1 MFVKS
6 RVLKYKQQ
14 LKSCLTKLLALL
26 LMGFTSQ
33 IPISAKSHS
42 IELTYGRIHLNF
54 NINDSSVLSNKPFID
69 SIFRIA
75 ELNYQDLEGLLGYKS
90 SLQFTATIYNDLNDY
105 HEALKLNAVWLER
118 ISGKVHYS
126 QEYNYPI
133 YVNCTYDQIKTQF
146 IYTLSHFVFHE
157 FLLGISVRQKLS
169 QTGFHTIPIWYLQGL
184 GSYLA
189 SGWNANSAD
198 EYAFYES
205 KGGFKSPNQIVPMG
219 AQVYGKKIWRDL
231 FQTYGKSVVSTMMFV
246 LKYTGNAESA
256 IEYVTG
262 KSFDIWNN
270 ERLTGKNQPVGTS
283 IVTEIDLPLK
293 YRTIPIRRITK
304 YNENMA
310 IQWFSPGL
318 IRVSLYNSVSK
329 KLNDLISYE
338 YPVLIDELDFQPMKL
353 VDFLSRER
361 SSQKPP
367 RSTIIL
373 LSLELVVNH
382 RRTLVFIDSLGKI
395 RHFIDLGPEKLH
407 PIQSSLSIDD
417 KSTQHKQNP
426 LGNTEGVITY
436 SVVGY
441 QMGENKLIRA
451 KFILDETWKGDY
463 YKHSVTANQFL
474 NQGFAYLFYKN
485 RKSSLWQPISFGEVY
500 AERLFMERLDFAN
513 EQNNSIY
520 YAIDLQKI
528 EKDRWLMLF
537 NQLVGKVT
545 KTLRAD
551 TLTEKPIVRGLVIEG
566 QGQLSYVQSEG
577 EVWRLRFYH
586 FKDNSDYRWQSEVKN
601 SFYTQASVNGLN
613 NIIESSFAGSLT
625 SVRLLDPAKE
635 TIRELEL
642 LAKNDSISN
651 QKKKKLPY
659 KIPSNSVEVDSLQSS
674 WEYWVAFPKR
684 TWLTLLNNEKM
695 LHYSGKY
702 DSSKARN
709 SYYLSQGGLYFGNG
723 DYPLPYLNEIKPHLI
738 YNQPFTPEMRF
749 YLIDK
754 NHNYSM
760 SFGILSNI
768 ALNRLGLRM
777 HQTFN
782 WGRYQIEQQLLA
794 RNRTFYLNE
803 MSLKKNATNF
813 FSVSIRRNWISN
825 FSLSCGLQIIE
836 DKYFDKVV
844 NPGFSSFKN
853 YKFQSAGL
861 LFGLNWNNREHSF
874 RKEKSWL
881 ISLNSTIKI
890 NQVNTAKVIP
900 NRVYVNGNSLGTSYL
915 FHLAIKINKQ
925 LIRGVYF
932 KSNIM
937 ANKSAGNALTLFWV
951 GGSEGWINR
960 DMWQTDIAAE
970 YSNTKYLYRANGGF
984 VRGFLMG
991 ERIGTGSL
999 SMQNEILLQPFKQ
1012 LRQKIIK
1019 QHFYES
1025 LTLYGFLDIGTAFIG
1040 NSPANP
1046 MNPFNTIV
1054 VKTPNYWMSITSKR
1068 NPYLVGTGL
1077 GVSANVLRTP
1087 IRYELA
1093 FGLKE
1098 GKLMPPIQ
1106 QVCMSWFF

>member
-1 MFVKS
+1 MRGLVIIYQQ
-6 RVLKYKQQ
+6 RVMCNPIKILI
-14 LKSCLTKLLALL
+14 SLLFGMLAH
-26 LMGFTSQ
+26 SS
-33 IPISAKSHS
+33 INAKSGS
-42 IELTYGRIHLNF
+42 IELAYGRVHLNF
-54 NINDSSVLSNKPFID
+54 NSCDSDIVQNKPFID
-69 SIFRIA
+69 SLFRIA
-75 ELNYQDLEGLLGYKS
+75 ERNYHELEGLLGYKS
-90 SLQFTATIYNDLNDY
+90 SLQFTATVYNDINDY

-118 ISGKVHYS
+118 ISGTVKYS

-133 YVNCTYDQIKTQF
+133 YANCNYDLIRSQF
-146 IYTLSHFVFHE
+146 IYSLSHFVFHE

-169 QTGFHTIPIWYLQGL
+169 QTGSHTIPNWFLQGL
-184 GSYLA
+184 GAYLA

-198 EYAFYES
+198 EYAFYEC

-262 KSFDIWNN
+262 KSFDVWDK
-270 ERLTGKNQPVGTS
+270 ERLSGQNQPLGTP
-283 IVTEIDLPLK
+283 INTEIDLPLK
-293 YRTIPIRRITK
+293 YRSIPIKKIVK
-304 YNENMA
+304 HNEKLA
-310 IQWFSPGL
+310 IQWYTPGL
-318 IRVSLYNSVSK
+318 FKVSVYNSISK
-329 KLNDLISYE
+329 KLYDVISYE
-338 YPVLIDELDFQPMKL
+338 YPVLLDELNFQPIHLMGFIVNEK
-353 VDFLSRER
+353 
-361 SSQKPP
+361 SSQSQPH
-367 RSTIIL
+367 SAFDW
-373 LSLELVVNH
+373 LSMEFVVDRH
-382 RRTLVFIDSLGKI
+382 RTLVYIDSAGK
-395 RHFIDLGPEKLH
+395 RRYSEDLGEVK
-407 PIQSSLSIDD
+407 IERSL
-417 KSTQHKQNP
+417 
-426 LGNTEGVITY
+426 
-436 SVVGY
+436 
-441 QMGENKLIRA
+441 
-451 KFILDETWKGDY
+451 
-463 YKHSVTANQFL
+463 
-474 NQGFAYLFYKN
+474 
-485 RKSSLWQPISFGEVY
+485 
-500 AERLFMERLDFAN
+500 MERLDIAHQ
-513 EQNNSIY
+513 QNDSIY
-520 YAIDLQKI
+520 YAIDIMKI
-528 EKDRWLMLF
+528 EKDRWVMLF
-537 NQLVGKVT
+537 NQLMGNAT
-545 KTLRAD
+545 KTLRVD

-601 SFYTQASVNGLN
+601 SFYTQSSAGGLE
-613 NIIESSFAGSLT
+613 NIIESSFGSSLS

-635 TIRELEL
+635 TVRELEL
-642 LAKNDSISN
+642 LAKNDSIDN
-651 QKKKKLPY
+651 RKKKEIPN
-659 KIPSNSVEVDSLQSS
+659 KISTQLLEVDSLQSS
-674 WEYWVAFPKR
+674 WEYLVAFPKR
-684 TWLTLLNNEKM
+684 TWTSSLNNDKT

-702 DSSKARN
+702 DSSKGRN
-709 SYYLSQGGLYFGNG
+709 SFYLSQGGLYFGNA
-723 DYPLPYLNEIKPHLI
+723 DYPLPYLNEIKQYFL

-754 NHNYSM
+754 NHNYRM
-760 SFGILSNI
+760 SFGILSNL

-777 HQTFN
+777 QQTVN
-782 WGRYQIEQQLLA
+782 LGKYQIDQQLLT
-794 RNRTFYLNE
+794 RSRTFYLNE

-825 FSLSCGLQIIE
+825 FGLSSGIQIM
-836 DKYFDKVV
+836 DDLYFDKIV

-853 YKFQSAGL
+853 YRFKTAGL
-861 LFGLNWNNREHSF
+861 VFGLDWNNRQRSMRLENV
-874 RKEKSWL
+874 WL
-881 ISLNSTIKI
+881 ISLKSSIKI
-890 NQVNTAKVIP
+890 NQVSTAKEIP
-900 NRVYVNGNSLGTSYL
+900 NRVYVNGNSMGTSYL
-915 FHLAIKINKQ
+915 FHLDLNVDKQ
-925 LIRGVYF
+925 LVRGVYF

-951 GGSEGWINR
+951 GGSEGWISR
-960 DMWQTDIAAE
+960 DMWQADISKE

-984 VRGFLMG
+984 VRGFLSG

-999 SMQNEILLQPFKQ
+999 SIQNEILTQPFKQ
-1012 LRQKIIK
+1012 FGQKIIK

-1046 MNPFNTIV
+1046 MNPFNTV
-1054 VKTPNYWMSITSKR
+1054 VVTTPNYWMSITSKR

>member
-1 MFVKS
+1 M
-6 RVLKYKQQ
+6 
-14 LKSCLTKLLALL
+14 LAH
-26 LMGFTSQ
+26 SS
-33 IPISAKSHS
+33 INAKSGS
-42 IELTYGRIHLNF
+42 IELAYGRVHLNF
-54 NINDSSVLSNKPFID
+54 NSCDSDIVQNKPFID
-69 SIFRIA
+69 SLFRIA
-75 ELNYQDLEGLLGYKS
+75 ERNYHELEGLLGYKS
-90 SLQFTATIYNDLNDY
+90 SLQFTATVYNDINDY

-118 ISGKVHYS
+118 ISGTVKYS

-133 YVNCTYDQIKTQF
+133 YANCNYDLIRSQF
-146 IYTLSHFVFHE
+146 IYSLSHFVFHE

-169 QTGFHTIPIWYLQGL
+169 QTGSHTIPNWFLQGL
-184 GSYLA
+184 GAYLA

-198 EYAFYES
+198 EYAFYEC

-262 KSFDIWNN
+262 KSFDVWDK
-270 ERLTGKNQPVGTS
+270 ERLSGQNQPLGTP
-283 IVTEIDLPLK
+283 INTEIDLPLK
-293 YRTIPIRRITK
+293 YRSIPIKKIVK
-304 YNENMA
+304 HNEKLA
-310 IQWFSPGL
+310 IQWYTPGL
-318 IRVSLYNSVSK
+318 FKVSVYNSISK
-329 KLNDLISYE
+329 KLYDVISYE
-338 YPVLIDELDFQPMKL
+338 YPVLLDELNFQPIHLMGFIVNEK
-353 VDFLSRER
+353 
-361 SSQKPP
+361 SSQSQPH
-367 RSTIIL
+367 SAFDW
-373 LSLELVVNH
+373 LSMEFVVDRH
-382 RRTLVFIDSLGKI
+382 RTLVYIDSAGKRI
-395 RHFIDLGPEKLH
+395 YSEDLGEIK
-407 PIQSSLSIDD
+407 IVRSL
-417 KSTQHKQNP
+417 
-426 LGNTEGVITY
+426 
-436 SVVGY
+436 
-441 QMGENKLIRA
+441 
-451 KFILDETWKGDY
+451 
-463 YKHSVTANQFL
+463 
-474 NQGFAYLFYKN
+474 
-485 RKSSLWQPISFGEVY
+485 
-500 AERLFMERLDFAN
+500 MERLDMAHQ
-513 EQNNSIY
+513 QNDSIY
-520 YAIDLQKI
+520 YAIDIMKI
-528 EKDRWLMLF
+528 EKDRWVMLF
-537 NQLVGKVT
+537 NQLMGNAT
-545 KTLRAD
+545 KTLRVD

-601 SFYTQASVNGLN
+601 SFYTQSSAGGLE
-613 NIIESSFAGSLT
+613 NIIESSFGSSLS

-635 TIRELEL
+635 TVRELEL
-642 LAKNDSISN
+642 LAKNDSIDN
-651 QKKKKLPY
+651 RKKKEIPN
-659 KIPSNSVEVDSLQSS
+659 KISTQLLEVDSLQSS
-674 WEYWVAFPKR
+674 WEYLVAFPKR
-684 TWLTLLNNEKM
+684 TWTSSLNNDKT

-702 DSSKARN
+702 DSSKGRN
-709 SYYLSQGGLYFGNG
+709 SFYLSQGGLYFGNA
-723 DYPLPYLNEIKPHLI
+723 DYPLPYLNEIKQYFL

-754 NHNYSM
+754 NHNYRM
-760 SFGILSNI
+760 SFGILSNL

-777 HQTFN
+777 QQTVN
-782 WGRYQIEQQLLA
+782 LGKYQIDQQLLT
-794 RNRTFYLNE
+794 RSRTFYLNE

-825 FSLSCGLQIIE
+825 FGLSSGIQIM
-836 DKYFDKVV
+836 DDLYFDKIV

-853 YKFQSAGL
+853 YRFKTAGL
-861 LFGLNWNNREHSF
+861 VFGLDWNNRQRSMRLENV
-874 RKEKSWL
+874 WL
-881 ISLNSTIKI
+881 ISLKSSIKI
-890 NQVNTAKVIP
+890 NQVSTAKEIP
-900 NRVYVNGNSLGTSYL
+900 NRVYVNGNSMGTSYL
-915 FHLAIKINKQ
+915 FHLDLNVDKQ
-925 LIRGVYF
+925 LVRGVYF

-951 GGSEGWINR
+951 GGSEGWISR
-960 DMWQTDIAAE
+960 DMWQDDISKE

-984 VRGFLMG
+984 VRGFLSG

-999 SMQNEILLQPFKQ
+999 SIQNEILTQPFKQ
-1012 LRQKIIK
+1012 FGQKIIK

-1046 MNPFNTIV
+1046 MNPFNTV
-1054 VKTPNYWMSITSKR
+1054 VVTTPNYWMSITSKR

>member
-1 MFVKS
+1 VRGLVIIYQQ
-6 RVLKYKQQ
+6 RVMCNPIKILI
-14 LKSCLTKLLALL
+14 SLLFGMLAH
-26 LMGFTSQ
+26 SS
-33 IPISAKSHS
+33 INAKSGS
-42 IELTYGRIHLNF
+42 IELAYGRVHLNF
-54 NINDSSVLSNKPFID
+54 NSCDSDIVQNKPFID
-69 SIFRIA
+69 SLFRIA
-75 ELNYQDLEGLLGYKS
+75 ERNYHELEGLLGYKS
-90 SLQFTATIYNDLNDY
+90 SLQFTATVYNYINDY

-118 ISGKVHYS
+118 ISGTVKYS

-133 YVNCTYDQIKTQF
+133 YAKCNYDLIRSQF
-146 IYTLSHFVFHE
+146 IYSLSHFVFHE

-169 QTGFHTIPIWYLQGL
+169 QTGSHTIPNWFLQGL
-184 GSYLA
+184 GAYLA

-198 EYAFYES
+198 EYAFYEC

-262 KSFDIWNN
+262 KPFDVWDK
-270 ERLTGKNQPVGTS
+270 ERLSGQNQPLETP
-283 IVTEIDLPLK
+283 INTEIDLPLK
-293 YRTIPIRRITK
+293 YRSIPIKKIVK
-304 YNENMA
+304 HSEKLA
-310 IQWFSPGL
+310 IQWYTPGL
-318 IRVSLYNSVSK
+318 FKVSIYNSISK
-329 KLNDLISYE
+329 KLYDVISYE
-338 YPVLIDELDFQPMKL
+338 YPVLLDELNFQPIHLIGFIVNEK
-353 VDFLSRER
+353 
-361 SSQKPP
+361 SSQSQPH
-367 RSTIIL
+367 SAFDW
-373 LSLELVVNH
+373 LSMEFVVDRH
-382 RRTLVFIDSLGKI
+382 RTLVYIDSAGK
-395 RHFIDLGPEKLH
+395 RRYSEDLGEVK
-407 PIQSSLSIDD
+407 IERSL
-417 KSTQHKQNP
+417 
-426 LGNTEGVITY
+426 
-436 SVVGY
+436 
-441 QMGENKLIRA
+441 
-451 KFILDETWKGDY
+451 
-463 YKHSVTANQFL
+463 
-474 NQGFAYLFYKN
+474 
-485 RKSSLWQPISFGEVY
+485 
-500 AERLFMERLDFAN
+500 MERLDIAHQ
-513 EQNNSIY
+513 QNDSIY
-520 YAIDLQKI
+520 YAIDIKKI
-528 EKDRWLMLF
+528 EKDRWVMLF
-537 NQLVGKVT
+537 NQLMGNAT
-545 KTLRAD
+545 KTLRVD

-601 SFYTQASVNGLN
+601 SFYTQSSAGGLE
-613 NIIESSFAGSLT
+613 NIIESSFGSSLS

-635 TIRELEL
+635 TVRELEL
-642 LAKNDSISN
+642 LAKNDSIDN
-651 QKKKKLPY
+651 RKKKEIPN
-659 KIPSNSVEVDSLQSS
+659 KISTQLLEVDSLQSS
-674 WEYWVAFPKR
+674 WEYLVAFPKR
-684 TWLTLLNNEKM
+684 TWTSSLNNDKT

-702 DSSKARN
+702 DSSKGRN
-709 SYYLSQGGLYFGNG
+709 SFYLSQGGLYFGNA
-723 DYPLPYLNEIKPHLI
+723 DYPLPYLNEIKQYFL

-754 NHNYSM
+754 NHNYRM
-760 SFGILSNI
+760 SFGILSNL

-777 HQTFN
+777 QQTVN
-782 WGRYQIEQQLLA
+782 LGKYQINQQLLT
-794 RNRTFYLNE
+794 RSRTFYLNE

-825 FSLSCGLQIIE
+825 FGLSSGLQIM
-836 DKYFDKVV
+836 DDLYFDKIV

-853 YKFQSAGL
+853 YRFKTAGL
-861 LFGLNWNNREHSF
+861 VFGLDWNNRQRSMRLENV
-874 RKEKSWL
+874 WL
-881 ISLNSTIKI
+881 ISLKSSIKI
-890 NQVNTAKVIP
+890 NQVSTAKEIP
-900 NRVYVNGNSLGTSYL
+900 NRVYVNGNSMGTSYL
-915 FHLAIKINKQ
+915 FHLDLNVDKQ
-925 LIRGVYF
+925 LVRGVYF

-951 GGSEGWINR
+951 GGSEGWISR
-960 DMWQTDIAAE
+960 DMWQADISKE

-984 VRGFLMG
+984 VRGFLSG

-999 SMQNEILLQPFKQ
+999 SIQNEILTQPFKQ
-1012 LRQKIIK
+1012 FGQKIIK

-1046 MNPFNTIV
+1046 MNPFNTV
-1054 VKTPNYWMSITSKR
+1054 VVTTPNYWMSITSKR